1 MSMRKIIALAAA
13 LGIVA
18 GVTSAAEIPKLGKP
32 ISEGDLKA
40 WDISIAPDGVGLPAG
55 SGTPA
60 QGATVFA
67 AKCAACHGAK
77 GEGGQGPQLVG
88 GIGSLPA
95 PNPNPVRTVGSYWPY
110 ATTVFD
116 YVRRTMPWNQPK
128 TLTNDETYAVV
139 AYVLNLN
146 GIVKDG
152 EVLNKDTLAKVRM
165 PNRDGFIELYPN
177 KF

>member
-1 MSMRKIIALAAA
+1 MAAVLAALAGNVTEAA
-13 LGIVA
+13 
-18 GVTSAAEIPKLGKP
+18 AADAPKFGKP
-32 ISEGDLKA
+32 ISQDDLKA
-40 WDISIAPDGVGLPAG
+40 WDISIAPDGAGLPSG

-60 QGATVFA
+60 QGARVFA

-77 GEGGQGPQLVG
+77 GEGGAGPLLVG
-88 GIGSLPA
+88 GIGTLPA
-95 PNPNPVRTVGSYWPY
+95 PNPNPIRTVGSFWPY

-139 AYVLNLN
+139 AYLLQLN
-146 GIVKDG
+146 GVIKDG
-152 EVLNKDTLAKVRM
+152 DVLNKDTLPKVRM